1 MPKSTT
7 NPQKIK
13 YYTRSVTSEFEKSYN
28 FDLASKEWNK
38 NKIKGQNCVYQY
50 INS

>member
-1 MPKSTT
+1 MPKSN

-13 YYTRSVTSEFEKSYN
+13 YYTRSVTSQFEKSYN
-28 FDLASKEWNK
+28 FDLASIEWNK
-38 NKIKGQNCVYQY
+38 NKIKKKNCVYQY

>member
-1 MPKSTT
+1 MPKST

-13 YYTRSVTSEFEKSYN
+13 YYTRSVTSQFEKSYN

-38 NKIKGQNCVYQY
+38 NKIKKKNCVYQY